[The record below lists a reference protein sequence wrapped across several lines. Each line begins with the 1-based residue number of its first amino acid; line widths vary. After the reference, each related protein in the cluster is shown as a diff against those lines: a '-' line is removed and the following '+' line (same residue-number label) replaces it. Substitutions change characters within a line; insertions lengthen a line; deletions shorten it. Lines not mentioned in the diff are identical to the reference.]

1 MRHVSYAASYDGYI
15 IRVYE
20 DGKVIQE
27 YADTVPDVLAEVYSD
42 RRKVKAFAK
51 ATALTVAKDYHV
63 IAKRVQYDER
73 LEQLIP
79 SPPVPQLASITVL
92 NDSETFTGTRGCEVV
107 EYDEANA
114 PSYEDADEI
123 VPLVLDGTVKGHVYS
138 VPALV
143 SLYKAL
149 IELPKPLV
157 DGIKGELA
165 FEILEKLAAV
175 EQVARKEV
183 HREVLNPNRY

>member
-27 YADTVPDVLAEVYSD
+27 YANAVPACVAEVYSD

-51 ATALTVAKDYHV
+51 TTAIVVGQDYHV

-79 SPPVPQLASITVL
+79 SRFPPVPQLTSMTVL
-92 NDSETFTGTRGCEVV
+92 SDGETFTATYGCEVV
-107 EYDEANA
+107 EYDVNA
-114 PSYEDADEI
+114 PDFEDADELT
-123 VPLVLDGTVKGHVYS
+123 PLVLDGTVKGHVYS

-143 SLYKAL
+143 NLYKAL

-165 FEILEKLAAV
+165 FEIIEKLAAV
-175 EQVARKEV
+175 EQIGQKGGVS
-183 HREVLNPNRY
+183 

>member
-1 MRHVSYAASYDGYI
+1 MRHVSYAANEDGYI

-20 DGKVIQE
+20 DGEVIQE
-27 YADTVPDVLAEVYSD
+27 YTSSVPTVLADVYSNA
-42 RRKVKAFAK
+42 RKVKAFAK
-51 ATALTVAKDYHV
+51 TTALTVAKDYHV
-63 IAKRVQYDER
+63 KAMWVKYDEK
-73 LEQLIP
+73 LVELIL
-79 SPPVPQLASITVL
+79 PQFASITVL

-175 EQVARKEV
+175 EQVGQKGGA
-183 HREVLNPNRY
+183 L